1 MSASDDFLPSSQGSA
16 GQVSNLRRR
25 PTRAAIIH
33 GKEASHEVLV
43 DLFSPLGVDVFS
55 SSELNQ
61 SDFTGLISSA
71 SFDVIALVGEP
82 QDFES
87 ARRGRSDEDP
97 IVLSF
102 APTTRFKNKKKYLE
116 ISDALVLCNE
126 NGKSWELKVSRIIF
140 HFFESLLIPS
150 MLNID
155 LADVKRIAKGV
166 GLAFNVSEDDQ
177 RKIVSMLP
185 DQCLVARSAVL
196 HFSCRDDVRLQEVYS
211 ISKSIALKKGIAGV
225 NPVINGHQDAKKII
239 RKVNVKMGIR
249 IVNNDEYSAFALD
262 GKVDLQCEKADLKRI
277 NMTAI
282 LFGI

>member
-1 MSASDDFLPSSQGSA
+1 M
-16 GQVSNLRRR
+16 
-25 PTRAAIIH
+25 
-33 GKEASHEVLV
+33 
-43 DLFSPLGVDVFS
+43 DLFSPLGVGVYPA
-55 SSELNQ
+55 SELNQ
-61 SDFTGLISSA
+61 ADFANLVSSGTL
-71 SFDVIALVGEP
+71 DVIALVGES
-82 QDFES
+82 QDFDS
-87 ARRGRSDEDP
+87 TRRARSDKDP

-102 APTTRFKNKKKYLE
+102 APTSKFKNKKKYLE

-126 NGKSWELKVSRIIF
+126 EGKSRELKVFEIVY

-166 GLAFNVSEDDQ
+166 GLAFNVSEDDH

-196 HFSCRDDVRLQEVYS
+196 HFSCREDVRLQEVYS
-211 ISKSIALKKGIAGV
+211 ISMSIALKKGLAGI
-225 NPVINGHQDAKKII
+225 NPVVNGHQDAKKVI

-249 IVNNDEYSAFALD
+249 MVDNDGYNEVADAPFDSRSK
-262 GKVDLQCEKADLKRI
+262 KVDSKRI
-277 NMTAI
+277 SMTAI